1 MWDWAKVKRID
12 IGSHYAMD
20 TMIWKRIW
28 GLGFA
33 LALCFVLSTCND
45 PNAWDC
51 LKSAGEWR
59 QEQRTIPSG
68 VNAVHT
74 TDGVNVRLIQSL
86 AIDEY
91 AVEGGANLLEK
102 VKVSGIGPTLELRNE
117 NGCNLARATPD
128 QLLVRLPMG
137 QRKWRFFDLAGYGLL
152 TNEDTLRGD
161 TIRVNQYGAGK
172 VDLKVKTNWM
182 VLDLNGNGD
191 FDLSG
196 RTKYL
201 QIFTALFNRFDATAC
216 AAETVYV
223 YARGEHDITVRADK
237 MLYVSMEGTGDV
249 NYVGNPE
256 LIVEQ
261 KGGRGQV
268 RPR

>member
-1 MWDWAKVKRID
+1 MEN
-12 IGSHYAMD
+12 
-20 TMIWKRIW
+20 MIWNRIW
-28 GLGFA
+28 SWLGA
-33 LALCFVLSTCND
+33 LALSFGLSTCND

-51 LKSAGEWR
+51 LKSSGEWR
-59 QEQRTIPSG
+59 QEQRVLPNG
-68 VNAVHT
+68 VNAVKT
-74 TDGVNVRLIQSL
+74 TDGVNIRLSTDL
-86 AIDEY
+86 GPEAY

-102 VKVSGIGPTLELRNE
+102 VKVDGIGPTLDLRNE

-137 QRKWRFFDLAGYGLL
+137 QGSWRFFDLGGYGSLS
-152 TNEDTLRGD
+152 NEDTLRGD

-172 VDLKVKTNWM
+172 VELKVKTNWM
-182 VLDLNGNGD
+182 ILDLNGNGD

-216 AAETVYV
+216 AAETVYI

-237 MLYVSMEGTGDV
+237 LLYVSMEGTGDV
-249 NYVGNPE
+249 NFVGNPE

-261 KGGRGQV
+261 KGGRGEV

>member
-1 MWDWAKVKRID
+1 MEVMKWNRILN
-12 IGSHYAMD
+12 
-20 TMIWKRIW
+20 W
-28 GLGFA
+28 GCA
-33 LALCFVLSTCND
+33 LVLAFGLSTCND

-51 LKSAGEWR
+51 LKSAGEWY
-59 QEQRTIPSG
+59 QDQRVLPNNVYAIK
-68 VNAVHT
+68 T
-74 TDGVNVRLIQSL
+74 TDGVNIRLSTDL
-86 AIDEY
+86 GPEAY

-102 VKVSGIGPTLELRNE
+102 VKVDGIGPTLDLRNE

-137 QRKWRFFDLAGYGLL
+137 QRKWRFFDLAGFGSL
-152 TNEDTLRGD
+152 TNEDTLVGD

-237 MLYVSMEGTGDV
+237 LLYVSMEGTGDV
-249 NYVGNPE
+249 NYVGSPE

-268 RPR
+268 SPR

>member
-1 MWDWAKVKRID
+1 MDSRFSNRIGPS
-12 IGSHYAMD
+12 ISL
-20 TMIWKRIW
+20 I
-28 GLGFA
+28 A
-33 LALCFVLSTCND
+33 LAFVLSTCSD

-51 LKSAGEWR
+51 IKSEGGWH
-59 QEQRTIPSG
+59 QEQRTLPTG
-68 VNAVHT
+68 LHTVHT
-74 TDGVNVRLIQSL
+74 TDGVNIRMSQGLGPS
-86 AIDEY
+86 DY
-91 AVEGGANLLEK
+91 SVEGGANLLGK
-102 VKVSGIGPTLELRNE
+102 VIAVATGPTLELRND

-128 QLLVRLPMG
+128 QLLVRLPIG
-137 QRKWRFFDLAGYGLL
+137 QRTWRFFDLAGYGSL

-196 RTKYL
+196 RTNYL

-223 YARGEHDITVRADK
+223 YARGEHEITVRADK
-237 MLYVSMEGTGDV
+237 LLYVSMEGTGDV

-261 KGGRGQV
+261 KGGRGVV